1 MRNSNTKTVELPA
14 DSIPDAIASGEQ
26 TFEEYIGERLTAN
39 RDSAQKERTV
49 NRVVANSTEYDEGD
63 RAALKRTPLPVLEKV
78 ARNVTGLTS
87 ATPTA
92 NTGDDD
98 VDADD
103 FGAGVIE

>member
-14 DSIPDAIASGEQ
+14 DSVPDAIASGEQ
-26 TFEEYIGERLTAN
+26 TFEEYIGEQLTAN
-39 RDSAQKERTV
+39 RDSTQKERTV
-49 NRVVANSTEYDEGD
+49 DRLVANSTEYDESD
-63 RAALKRTPLPVLEKV
+63 RHALTNTPPRILDRLAADVPGASV
-78 ARNVTGLTS
+78 
-87 ATPTA
+87 TA